1 MYSDANNMRTS
12 ADSRI
17 LRGYSM
23 DDRRH
28 QWYYGNSYYYYRNNY
43 GNSYCYY
50 GNNYGKHSEND

>member
-1 MYSDANNMRTS
+1 MRTS

-28 QWYYGNSYYYYRNNY
+28 QWYYGNSYCYYRNNY